1 MICMNE
7 LQLTVDIYALVIT
20 TLTLVNAGA
29 VYMIF
34 YEMFKRFYGAKLKF
48 ETPVKN
54 MMTLCGME
62 VTDEVKHLVP
72 VSEIMVFTF
81 RKAFKHITESLTSE
95 FESKVLRD
103 WFFYALII
111 LTALIVLSLI
121 MGWY

>member
-1 MICMNE
+1 MNE
-7 LQLTVDIYALVIT
+7 LQLSVDIYALVIT